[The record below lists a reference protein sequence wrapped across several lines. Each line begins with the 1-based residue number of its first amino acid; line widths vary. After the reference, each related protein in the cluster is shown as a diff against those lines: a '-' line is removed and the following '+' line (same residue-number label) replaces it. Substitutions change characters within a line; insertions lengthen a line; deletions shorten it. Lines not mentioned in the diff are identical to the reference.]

1 MFESIRETGSRAYV
15 RARCSL
21 CGLLRERKGQ
31 GTTEYAILVGVL
43 VVIAMLAITLFKP
56 KIQSLWDAIASGI
69 NGL

>member
-1 MFESIRETGSRAYV
+1 MFDIIRETGIRAYV
-15 RARCSL
+15 GARCSL
-21 CGLLRERKGQ
+21 RSLLRGNKGQ

-43 VVIAMLAITLFKP
+43 VVIAMLAITVFKP